1 MTRYSSG
8 LRPVLGPVLGAA
20 IGLIV
25 AQTSAFA
32 HVTLATGQART
43 NASYS
48 GVLQVPH
55 GCAGETT
62 QTIRVQIPDG
72 VVAVEPMPKPGWTL
86 NVSNGSYAKNYR
98 DAGKTVTEGVKEIVW
113 SGGNLPND
121 AYDEFT
127 FKAFVSQDLQPGLT
141 IYFPTI
147 QQCAKG
153 EAQWVDVPGEQAAHD
168 LKAPAPSLQIV
179 AENAV
184 IAQAME
190 HGHAAKP
197 MSKAAPEAMPMSGS
211 DTYKVGDLVVTSPW
225 TRATPGGAKIGGG
238 YLKITN
244 NGTKADHLLSIVTDG
259 ADHVEIHEMSM
270 SNGVMQMRPLE
281 NGLEIKPAETVE
293 LKPGGL
299 HMMFM
304 GLKQPLKEG
313 DTLAATLTFEKSG
326 PVKVNF
332 DITAMGATGEP
343 HHH

>member
-8 LRPVLGPVLGAA
+8 LRPVFGAA

-25 AQTSAFA
+25 AQTPAFA

-43 NASYS
+43 NAPYS
-48 GVLQVPH
+48 GALQVPH
-55 GCAGETT
+55 GCAGEIT

-72 VVAVEPMPKPGWTL
+72 ILAVEPMPKPGWTL
-86 NVSNGSYAKNYR
+86 NVSSGAYAKTYR
-98 DAGKTVTEGVKEIVW
+98 GAGKAVTEGVKEIVW

-121 AYDEFT
+121 GYDEFT
-127 FKAFVSQDLQPGLT
+127 FKAFVSEDLQPGRT
-141 IYFPTI
+141 IYFPTV

-153 EAQWVDVPGEQAAHD
+153 EAQWVDVPGEQTAQD

-179 AENAV
+179 AENAA
-184 IAQAME
+184 IAQAMDHS
-190 HGHAAKP
+190 HGAKP
-197 MSKAAPEAMPMSGS
+197 VVKGASAAMPMAGS

-244 NGTKADHLLSIVTDG
+244 NGTNADHLLSVVSDG

-270 SNGVMQMRPLE
+270 SNGIMQMRPLA
-281 NGLEIKPAETVE
+281 NGLEIKPSETVE

-313 DTLAATLTFEKSG
+313 DTLVATLTFEKAGSLS
-326 PVKVNF
+326 VKFSINA
-332 DITAMGATGEP
+332 IGATDGS
-343 HHH
+343 HHN